1 MIRAEQ
7 TSERCL
13 VITTH
18 SMEEAD
24 ALCGRIGIMAG
35 GGLRCLGT
43 QLHLKSTF
51 GDGFKVTCSTRQ
63 PDATNPSLL
72 PAQARLPPRR
82 RVSLAAQQ
90 QRTEID
96 TLMRS
101 LSPDSKLVGVFAQQ
115 STYTL
120 PGCDVAN
127 IFSVLEE
134 AKRNGV
140 VVEWGISQASLEDV
154 FIKVVTKFEE
164 DQARRHEEVV
174 SEDGAQEDD
183 GHP

>member
-1 MIRAEQ
+1 
-7 TSERCL
+7 
-13 VITTH
+13 
-18 SMEEAD
+18 
-24 ALCGRIGIMAG
+24 
-35 GGLRCLGT
+35 
-43 QLHLKSTF
+43 
-51 GDGFKVTCSTRQ
+51 
-63 PDATNPSLL
+63 
-72 PAQARLPPRR
+72 
-82 RVSLAAQQ
+82 
-90 QRTEID
+90 
-96 TLMRS
+96 
-101 LSPDSKLVGVFAQQ
+101 
-115 STYTL
+115 L